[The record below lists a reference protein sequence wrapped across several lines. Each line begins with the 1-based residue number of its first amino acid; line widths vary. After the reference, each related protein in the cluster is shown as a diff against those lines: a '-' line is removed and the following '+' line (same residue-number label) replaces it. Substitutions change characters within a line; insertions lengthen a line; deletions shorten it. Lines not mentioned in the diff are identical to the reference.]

1 MNILATIDNN
11 IQTIIYIIII
21 IVSTTVITK
30 LIEYLMKKRKN
41 NSRNITA
48 AFLIKD
54 LVIYALYFIA
64 LMYILQL
71 FGVNLA
77 GTLLSLGIVGIAV
90 SFAAKDIISNLFSG
104 IILILGKSIK
114 VGDTI
119 EIEGNKGTI
128 ESISLRSTVIVD
140 NLGVKIHI
148 PNSTLTNNPYN
159 GFKSNELRRVDL
171 YIGLPLNIDVED
183 FKEYIIKKIVTYD
196 TIDNTIGPYV
206 FVTETSFIQVKL
218 KVSFWVKD
226 YDSDDRWNLITSAR
240 DKYKVVITN
249 DIRKYIVMMGE
260 KNE

>member
-1 MNILATIDNN
+1 MDLLTTFDQNL
-11 IQTIIYIIII
+11 QTLVYIIII
-21 IVSTTVITK
+21 IVSTTILTK
-30 LIEYLMKKRKN
+30 LIEYLMKKREN
-41 NSRNITA
+41 LSRNITA
-48 AFLIKD
+48 ALLMKD
-54 LVIYALYFIA
+54 IIIYSLYFIA

-196 TIDNTIGPYV
+196 TIDKTIRPNV

>member
-1 MNILATIDNN
+1 MGLLATIDNN
-11 IQTIIYIIII
+11 IQTIIYILII

-30 LIEYLMKKRKN
+30 LIEYLMKKRKTLGG
-41 NSRNITA
+41 NITA
-48 AFLIKD
+48 TFLIKD

-71 FGVNLA
+71 FGVNLT

-119 EIEGNKGTI
+119 
-128 ESISLRSTVIVD
+128 
-140 NLGVKIHI
+140 LGVKIHI

-196 TIDNTIGPYV
+196 TIDKTIRPNV

>member
-11 IQTIIYIIII
+11 VQTIIYIIII

-41 NSRNITA
+41 HSRNITA

-119 EIEGNKGTI
+119 
-128 ESISLRSTVIVD
+128 STVIVD

-196 TIDNTIGPYV
+196 TIDKTIRPNV

>member
-11 IQTIIYIIII
+11 VQTIIYIIII

-41 NSRNITA
+41 HSRNITA

-77 GTLLSLGIVGIAV
+77 GTLLSLGIVGIGV

-119 EIEGNKGTI
+119 EIE
-128 ESISLRSTVIVD
+128 RSTVIVD

-196 TIDNTIGPYV
+196 TIDKTIRPNV